1 MKWTPKQRAEM
12 KKVLIES
19 LTEVMDELEVYGSN
33 LLVTCD
39 EWDFKEEKDSEFFR
53 SLVEYGIS
61 EKLEKMAKKRKEM
74 NEVLMEANNILL
86 FGNEEEEDE
95 E

>member
-61 EKLEKMAKKRKEM
+61 EKL
-74 NEVLMEANNILL
+74 
-86 FGNEEEEDE
+86 
-95 E
+95 